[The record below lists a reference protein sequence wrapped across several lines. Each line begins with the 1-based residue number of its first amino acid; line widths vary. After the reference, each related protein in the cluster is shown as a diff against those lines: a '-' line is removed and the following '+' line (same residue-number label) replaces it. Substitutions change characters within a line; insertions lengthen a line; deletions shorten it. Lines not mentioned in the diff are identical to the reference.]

1 MEIFNKETKEI
12 DLSKSSVDIAKKFF
26 NMTNTTIPT
35 ITPTEG
41 VLYIVD
47 LVTKNYLEDD

>member
-1 MEIFNKETKEI
+1 
-12 DLSKSSVDIAKKFF
+12 
-26 NMTNTTIPT
+26 MTNTTIPT

-41 VLYIVD
+41 VLYIID